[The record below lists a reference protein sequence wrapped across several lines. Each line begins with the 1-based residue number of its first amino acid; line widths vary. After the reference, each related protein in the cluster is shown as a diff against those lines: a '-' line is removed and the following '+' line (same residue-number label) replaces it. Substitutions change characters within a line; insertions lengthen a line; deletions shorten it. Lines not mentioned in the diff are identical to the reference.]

1 MPERLQDARQQPA
14 LAIVARRVAQQALVL
29 TQLRVEQQ
37 WVFPAESRLRCSS
50 HARLLACVRHMADG
64 VGQVAVECQVGL

>member
-29 TQLRVEQQ
+29 AQLRVEQQ

-50 HARLLACVRHMADG
+50 HARLLACACRLADG
-64 VGQVAVECQVGL
+64 VGQAALECQVGL